1 MLASMRLVALFLVL
15 LMVPAAHATCL
26 FARDTKPQDWYAWAA
41 VLIAAEVTN
50 VEARGRVDVVSLN
63 VTETFKGPAGV
74 KTATLEVPN
83 NLWAACRLARPAIGD
98 HVLGAMN
105 ANHDAL
111 MVPLTDRYAEELRL
125 VKPRQD

>member
-50 VEARGRVDVVSLN
+50 VEARGRVDVVSLK
-63 VTETFKGPAGV
+63 VTEAFKGPAGV
-74 KTATLEVPN
+74 QTATLEIPQK
-83 NLWAACRLARPAIGD
+83 LWPTCRIVRPAVGER
-98 HVLGAMN
+98 VLGALN
-105 ANHDAL
+105 ANNDAL
-111 MVPLTDRYAEELRL
+111 LVPLTATYADRLRAA
-125 VKPRQD
+125 KPRQD

>member
-1 MLASMRLVALFLVL
+1 MRLVALFLVL
-15 LMVPAAHATCL
+15 LIVPTAHATCL

-41 VLIAAEVTN
+41 VLIAADVTN
-50 VEARGRVDVVSLN
+50 VEARGSVDVVSLN

-83 NLWAACRLARPAIGD
+83 KLWAACRLARPAIGE

-105 ANHDAL
+105 ANGDAL
-111 MVPLTDRYAEELRL
+111 MVPLTDSYAEHLRI

>member
-26 FARDTKPQDWYAWAA
+26 FARDTKPRDWYSWAA

-63 VTETFKGPAGV
+63 VTEAFKGPANV
-74 KTATLEVPN
+74 KSATLEVPN

-98 HVLGAMN
+98 HVLGALN
-105 ANHDAL
+105 ANNDAL
-111 MVPLTDRYAEELRL
+111 VVPLSEAYAMQLRRA
-125 VKPRQD
+125 KPTPD

>member
-1 MLASMRLVALFLVL
+1 MRLVALVLVL
-15 LMVPAAHATCL
+15 LIVPAAHATCL

-41 VLIAAEVTN
+41 VLIAADVAN

-105 ANHDAL
+105 ANGDAL
-111 MVPLTDRYAEELRL
+111 MVPLTDSYAEHLRI

>member
-83 NLWAACRLARPAIGD
+83 NLWATCRLARPAIGD

-111 MVPLTDRYAEELRL
+111 MVPLTDRYAEELRI

>member
-1 MLASMRLVALFLVL
+1 MRLVALFLVL
-15 LMVPAAHATCL
+15 LIVPAAHATCL
-26 FARDTKPQDWYAWAA
+26 FARDTKPQDWYTWAA
-41 VLIAAEVTN
+41 VLIAADVAN

-111 MVPLTDRYAEELRL
+111 MVPLTDRYAEELRI

>member
-1 MLASMRLVALFLVL
+1 MA
-15 LMVPAAHATCL
+15 PAAHATCL

-83 NLWAACRLARPAIGD
+83 NLWAACRLARPAVCD

-111 MVPLTDRYAEELRL
+111 MVPLTDRYAEQLRI